1 MYKKLVIRSHKV
13 EALCTHTTIT
23 GQNKTNIIAKNCF
36 IHIFNKIKKI
46 DNNIIKISFCELQK
60 YCGGKDRST
69 IRRALN
75 YLEER
80 KMITKFFKRFLKE
93 GKFNTEVFVT
103 VNMEIIADITN
114 KNPKE

>member
-1 MYKKLVIRSHKV
+1 MYKKLVIQSHKV
-13 EALCTHTTIT
+13 EALCAHTTIT
-23 GQNKTNIIAKNCF
+23 GQKKINIIARNCF

-46 DNNIIKISFCELQK
+46 DNNIIKINFCELQK
-60 YCGGKDRST
+60 YCLDKNRIT
-69 IRRALN
+69 IRRALD
-75 YLEER
+75 YLED
-80 KMITKFFKRFLKE
+80 KNMITKSFKRFYNE